1 MFLEDLLYTL
11 TLDTV
16 VNIENN
22 GEIIESFKVIDY
34 FFIKKKCH
42 LKIYNCPV
50 ITVAFNDK
58 KIVTVQLKKK
68 PLGVKK
74 ELTCFKDGSYM
85 LDEKS
90 FSNIGELLEYLMK
103 CNY

>member
-1 MFLEDLLYTL
+1 MYLEDLLYTL

-16 VNIENN
+16 VNIEIN

-34 FFIKKKCH
+34 FLLKKCH
-42 LKIYNCPV
+42 LKKYNCPV
-50 ITVAFNDK
+50 ITVNFNDK
-58 KIVTVQLKKK
+58 KIVTVQMKKK
-68 PLGVKK
+68 PLCVKK
-74 ELTCFKDGSYM
+74 ELSCFKDGSYI

-90 FSNIGELLEYLMK
+90 FSNIGELLEYLIK

>member
-1 MFLEDLLYTL
+1 MFLEDLLYAL

-16 VNIENN
+16 VNIVNN

-34 FFIKKKCH
+34 FFVKKCR
-42 LKIYNCPV
+42 LKKYNCPV
-50 ITVAFNDK
+50 ITVDFNDK
-58 KIVTVQLKKK
+58 KNVTVQMKKE

-85 LDEKS
+85 LDEKP
-90 FSNIGELLEYLMK
+90 FSNIGELLEYLIK